1 MINIKTSLYI
11 LDRIVFITGIC
22 VMVMV
27 AGVLGQ
33 VAATMVGSLIYMV
46 HMITYDLIVSGDTY
60 TTLQGISIAFI
71 LFHIDNVLVQSSIEL
86 IKYLRQS

>member
-11 LDRIVFITGIC
+11 LDRIVFITTTC

-86 IKYLRQS
+86 IKYLR

>member
-11 LDRIVFITGIC
+11 LDRIIYITTAC

-33 VAATMVGSLIYMV
+33 VVARMVGSLIYMV

-71 LFHIDNVLVQSSIEL
+71 LFHIDNVFVQSSIEL
-86 IKYLRQS
+86 IKYLRHS

>member
-11 LDRIVFITGIC
+11 LDRIIFITTAC
-22 VMVMV
+22 VMVIV

-33 VAATMVGSLIYMV
+33 VAATLVGSLIYMV

-86 IKYLRQS
+86 IKYLR